1 MLVKQACNDEGATD
15 SSGTLTRDGGSW
27 LATADVISPRLQL
40 CIVRKEELRCR
51 ALWEGQLVLRR
62 PAAGGG
68 VHLALSRSRW
78 NAESLRLMQ
87 GLPAKSS
94 HTLKGALAPVKDSDQ
109 LLTSCS
115 CLSQQCLTLYQG
127 SPSTKIRQA
136 WGRQHLALL
145 AGGLLAGTS
154 SAGHCSLLLAL

>member
-1 MLVKQACNDEGATD
+1 MIDAGTACQVKC
-15 SSGTLTRDGGSW
+15 
-27 LATADVISPRLQL
+27 
-40 CIVRKEELRCR
+40 
-51 ALWEGQLVLRR
+51 
-62 PAAGGG
+62 
-68 VHLALSRSRW
+68 
-78 NAESLRLMQ
+78 
-87 GLPAKSS
+87 

-154 SAGHCSLLLAL
+154 SAGHCSLLLAFLLLLEPLALVLLKASAFSKLLLHKQGQEAVPAESWCPS